1 MLYLVR
7 HAKAGSRSNWLG
19 DDSERPLSKNGR
31 AQAAALADL
40 LGQQVTARIVS
51 SPSVRCVQTLQPLA
65 DRVGLTIT
73 TDRRLREGS
82 RFDDVLELLASL
94 PDGSALC
101 SHGDV
106 IPATIA
112 ALERRHCRI
121 DGEPDWRKAS
131 TWVLEREDGDVVRAT
146 SWPPPSV

>member
-31 AQAAALADL
+31 AQATALADL
-40 LGQQVTARIVS
+40 LGGLVTGKIVS
-51 SPSVRCVQTLQPLA
+51 SPSLRCVQTLQPLA
-65 DRVGLTIT
+65 DRLGKVVVN
-73 TDRRLREGS
+73 DPRLREGA
-82 RFDDVLELLASL
+82 RFDGVLELLAAL
-94 PDGSALC
+94 HDGSALC

-121 DGEPDWRKAS
+121 LGEPDWRKAS
-131 TWVLEREDGDVVRAT
+131 TWVLEREDGDFVRAT